1 METEQILQVFT
12 GTAGIIVLI
21 VIVLWFILSFFLPFM
36 VYSIMQSNKHLLEL
50 NKKILAEIQGKG
62 VVKKTKR
69 VEQRFSVGCH

>member
-1 METEQILQVFT
+1 METEQFLQVFT

-69 VEQRFSVGCH
+69 VEPEI